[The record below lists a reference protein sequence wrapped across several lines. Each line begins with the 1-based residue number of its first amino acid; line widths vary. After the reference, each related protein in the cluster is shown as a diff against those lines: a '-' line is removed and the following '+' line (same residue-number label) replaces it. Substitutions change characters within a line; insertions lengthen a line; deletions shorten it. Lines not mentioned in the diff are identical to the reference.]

1 MGHMFKLVW
10 NARTVQDHGG
20 TDGRLEHAGLTEMT
34 RMKVL
39 LLAALAVLI
48 STAAQACTPSESD
61 FQSLVASPSHL
72 TPSEFS
78 ALTPAYQ
85 NAVCLTR
92 AFIKQVDDQK
102 GVLTHVK
109 AYSARY
115 LTPKEKLRLGKAAPD
130 RTAKTLPAPRRDDK
144 AVGYSRR

>member
-1 MGHMFKLVW
+1 
-10 NARTVQDHGG
+10 
-20 TDGRLEHAGLTEMT
+20 
-34 RMKVL
+34 MKVL
-39 LLAALAVLI
+39 FLAALAVLI

-61 FQSLVASPSHL
+61 FQSLATSPSHL
-72 TPSEFS
+72 TPSDFS

-102 GVLTHVK
+102 GVLTDVK

-115 LTPKEKLRLGKAAPD
+115 LTPAEKLRVEKASED
-130 RTAKTLPAPRRDDK
+130 LVVKTLAAQRH
-144 AVGYSRR
+144 

>member
-1 MGHMFKLVW
+1 
-10 NARTVQDHGG
+10 
-20 TDGRLEHAGLTEMT
+20 
-34 RMKVL
+34 MKIL

-61 FQSLVASPSHL
+61 FQSLAASPSQL
-72 TPSEFS
+72 TPSGFS
-78 ALTPAYQ
+78 ALTPVYQ

-102 GVLTHVK
+102 GVLTDVK

-115 LTPKEKLRLGKAAPD
+115 LTAAEKLRLEKATED
-130 RTAKTLPAPRRDDK
+130 LVVKTLAAQRH
-144 AVGYSRR
+144 